1 MSTRL
6 SKLIDKL
13 QELSELRDSIHKMIY
28 STTGNSF
35 YIQKG
40 DTEGELITLEI
51 PQGTPYYAKLVNA
64 LMDID
69 QEIRDTE
76 MFQAAQDISDSIKGN
91 S

>member
-1 MSTRL
+1 
-6 SKLIDKL
+6 
-13 QELSELRDSIHKMIY
+13 MIY

-51 PQGTPYYAKLVNA
+51 PQGTSYYAKLVSA